1 MILLQKYQS
10 YHMTQQ
16 FYTWAS
22 TQKKWTCVHTKT
34 CITVQTGALF
44 MAAPNKCSTCS
55 SPDKERIVVYP
66 KGVLQLTRPILDFV
80 LLQRKDCILLRCV
93 CLGRLRLEWKRGGRW
108 AGRGHR
114 ARAWLRKL
122 TVACVLGQQQDQW
135 GQRQVGGLPFARLWP
150 AGACSRRSEDSGVVF
165 GCWVP
170 FVCDWI
176 IRAQLSRSV
185 FEDLSL

>member
-1 MILLQKYQS
+1 
-10 YHMTQQ
+10 MTQQ

-34 CITVQTGALF
+34 CITVQAGALF
-44 MAAPNKCSTCS
+44 MAAPN
-55 SPDKERIVVYP
+55 RN
-66 KGVLQLTRPILDFV
+66 VLHVHHLTRNELWFIQRGSCSWLVQILDFV
-80 LLQRKDCILLRCV
+80 LLQKKDCILLRCV
-93 CLGRLRLEWKRGGRW
+93 GLGRLRQECKQGGRW

-150 AGACSRRSEDSGVVF
+150 AGACSRRSEYSGVVF

-170 FVCDWI
+170 FVCDRI
-176 IRAQLSRSV
+176 IRAQLSRNV